1 MNNLLN
7 VRLFSKN
14 LPHNKSLKFRS
25 LSFQIWSNKGH
36 DQEHLKDLKAAKPIV
51 LVFGYAG
58 APKEKI
64 LPFSDLYNRLGYCTL
79 SCTLPI
85 QSLFHWNLPEIEQC
99 ADAVVDKL
107 LEKGVENVVFHCL
120 SGNGATLYQ
129 HVNQRI
135 RHQGKRL
142 LIKVKFRF

>member
-1 MNNLLN
+1 MNNFLN

-36 DQEHLKDLKAAKPIV
+36 DQEHLKDLEAAKPIV

-85 QSLFHWNLPEIEQC
+85 QSLFHGNLPEIEQC

-107 LEKGVENVVFHCL
+107 LEKGVERVVFHSL
-120 SGNGATLYQ
+120 SGNGAHLYQ
-129 HVNQRI
+129 HVNQKI

-142 LIKVKFRF
+142 LIKVNV